1 MTRRLVLAILSTVIA
16 AIVLTGLGTFLLSAA
31 ASKRADERALRSA
44 TLKLAN
50 STDDLDPAAIQ
61 RTVLNDNI
69 RKILSVDGI
78 AFVRVAANGRVNG
91 ELPPGVT
98 AKDIAAARA
107 DDGVTV
113 SGRRAK
119 YVWAATSA
127 KLGQGSRFIV
137 IATRRVSN
145 GFASA
150 FRWFVLSSVLVVAL
164 GALVAL
170 TLGRRLTKPVR
181 DAEAAAHRIAA
192 GELST
197 RLVDDGGDDALSDL
211 ARSVNSMAASL
222 ERSKSV
228 EQQFLMSV
236 SHDLRTPLTSI
247 RGYAEAIT
255 DGAAP
260 DPAWAAGVITSEAK
274 RLERLVGDLLDLAK
288 LQARSFAM
296 NPRRVDLAGLA
307 TEVAHGLAADTP
319 DVTITAP
326 SSTPVMVHV
335 DPDRMAQVIGNL
347 ITNAKKY
354 ARSTVSVGAGS
365 DGSNA
370 VLWVDDDGPG
380 IPAAERQ
387 HVFERLYVTSQPA
400 ARHESSSGLG
410 LAIVHELVTAMG
422 GTVRVDSA
430 PTDGARFVVTVP
442 LAP

>member
-1 MTRRLVLAILSTVIA
+1 MTRRLVLAIVSTVVA
-16 AIVLTGLGTFLLSAA
+16 AIVLTGLGTFVLSASA
-31 ASKRADERALRSA
+31 ARRADERALRAA
-44 TLKLAN
+44 TADLAN
-50 STDDLDPAAIQ
+50 FTDDLDAAAIQ

-69 RKILSVDGI
+69 RKILRVDGI
-78 AFVRVAANGRVNG
+78 AFVRVAANGRVDG
-91 ELPPGVT
+91 ELPTGIT

-113 SGRRAK
+113 SGRRANL
-119 YVWAATSA
+119 VWAATSA
-127 KLGQGSRFIV
+127 KLGKGSRFIV
-137 IATRRVSN
+137 IVTRRTSN

-150 FRWFVLSSVLVVAL
+150 FRWFVLSSVLVVGL
-164 GALVAL
+164 GTLVAL
-170 TLGRRLTKPVR
+170 TLGRRLTKPIR

-197 RLVDDGGDDALSDL
+197 RLVDGGGNDELSDL
-211 ARSVNSMAASL
+211 ARSVNSMASSL

-260 DPAWAAGVITSEAK
+260 DPAWAAGVIIGEAK

-288 LQARSFAM
+288 LQARAFAM
-296 NPRRVDLAGLA
+296 NPRRVDLTGLA
-307 TEVAHGLAADTP
+307 AEVANGLAADTP
-319 DVTITAP
+319 DVVIAAP
-326 SSTPVMVHV
+326 SSDPVMVHV

-354 ARSTVSVGAGS
+354 ARSAVTVGVATEGPS
-365 DGSNA
+365 A

-380 IPAAERQ
+380 IPLAERQ
-387 HVFERLYVTSQPA
+387 HVFERLYVTSQQA

-410 LAIVHELVTAMG
+410 LAIVHELVSAMG
-422 GTVRVDSA
+422 ATVRVETA
-430 PTDGARFVVTVP
+430 PTNGARFVVTVP
-442 LAP
+442 VAM